1 MKRNNKS
8 KKVKPRQK
16 QIVSPL
22 TLLITKDY
30 KISCSLS
37 VVEKIE
43 PFVKEP

>member
-1 MKRNNKS
+1 MKRNNKNK

-16 QIVSPL
+16 QIIVSPL

-37 VVEKIE
+37 VVE
-43 PFVKEP
+43 